1 MFPSVSNEAQHDAP
15 NKVYKLENNQVIEGV
30 ELPTNNVTYGP
41 INESNDTVLMV
52 PYRFDINE
60 SMKLDSNLTVI
71 NLPNGTAHSVN
82 VELELE

>member
-15 NKVYKLENNQVIEGV
+15 NKVYKLENNQVVEGV

-41 INESNDTVLMV
+41 INDNDNAVLMV

-60 SMKLDSNLTVI
+60 NMKLDSQLTVV
-71 NLPNGTAHSVN
+71 NLQENKSHSIK